1 MKIYTKPR
9 ISDVP
14 FFTQRFSPFSIR
26 ARPQSSPVQKSTS
39 GIPFQH
45 WLQLGFTSSFP
56 QVMISAIISYYE
68 KAYA

>member
-1 MKIYTKPR
+1 MKIYKEPVV
-9 ISDVP
+9 SFVP
-14 FFTQRFSPFSIR
+14 FFTQRATPFSFIV
-26 ARPQSSPVQKSTS
+26 RPQSSPVQVSTS
-39 GIPFQH
+39 CIPFQH